1 VIFNKIGEVRAG
13 FVLAGGAVE
22 EPGSLVV
29 RIGSILLMGSSVGSS
44 VGMLT
49 RHRQSVRPRTVSTH

>member
-1 VIFNKIGEVRAG
+1 MMFNKIGEVRAG
-13 FVLAGGAVE
+13 FVRAGEAVE

-29 RIGSILLMGSSVGSS
+29 RIGSILLMGSSVG
-44 VGMLT
+44 MLT